1 MLRLFALLVFMFST
15 RLIAQETPASPTLMT
30 MGPIDGESD
39 QKASIITV
47 RYDSKPG
54 FPKPKVEAMGSFI
67 QVTLPSTMVPK
78 PGQFIEANSPYIRK
92 FAAFQLDEQTAGLRM
107 FVTKEASH
115 LVGAVTTDI
124 LENRVVIMLDHVEAE
139 KQLLAHFD
147 GVPVTGGPTAEEV
160 VKKTEVRSDI
170 PDPAKTQVAPKEA
183 AAKAQV
189 APATAPETPAWSDGL
204 QDKLVLVTGFLAV
217 MLMLLIGMK
226 SWRRMM
232 TKKWPGAPVED
243 YSLKTLAT
251 HAVGPKQKLT
261 VVQVGQEQILLG
273 VSPDNINFLTSLKK
287 PSETQ
292 AQPRVAIDPAMFQKQ
307 ALPKEA
313 QVRRSGPVLDDVSP
327 RPAPR
332 QRATPRS
339 ELPEPGS
346 AISYGISDQG
356 IKNMKSQNR
365 ASSEPRA
372 SDEPSSVDDVTRMI
386 RKRLRDLPKV

>member
-1 MLRLFALLVFMFST
+1 MLRLFILVLLMFGT
-15 RLIAQETPASPTLMT
+15 RLIAQETPASPTLMM

-39 QKASIITV
+39 QKSSIITV

-67 QVTLPSTMVPK
+67 QVTLPNTMVPK
-78 PGQFIEANSPYIRK
+78 PGQFVEANSPYIRK
-92 FAAFQLDEQTAGLRM
+92 FAVFQLDEQNAGLRL
-107 FVTKEASH
+107 FVTKEAAH

-124 LENRVVIMLDHVEAE
+124 LENRVVIVLDHAEAE

-160 VKKTEVRSDI
+160 VQKTEVRTDI
-170 PDPAKTQVAPKEA
+170 PDPAKTQMVTKAAAPAKVEA
-183 AAKAQV
+183 AAAGTVSQ
-189 APATAPETPAWSDGL
+189 TSSWSDGL
-204 QDKLVLVTGFLAV
+204 QDKLVMVTVFMAV
-217 MLMLLIGMK
+217 MLALMIGMK
-226 SWRRMM
+226 SWRRVM
-232 TKKWPGAPVED
+232 TKMPGTPVQD

-261 VVQVGQEQILLG
+261 VVQVGQEQILIG

-287 PSETQ
+287 PNES
-292 AQPRVAIDPAMFQKQ
+292 QPRVAIDPAMFQKQ

-313 QVRRSGPVLDDVSP
+313 APRRSGPVLDEVAP
-327 RPAPR
+327 RPAAR
-332 QRATPRS
+332 QRSTPRS

-356 IKNMKSQNR
+356 IKNMKTSARQ
-365 ASSEPRA
+365 SE
-372 SDEPSSVDDVTRMI
+372 EPSSVDDVTRMI
-386 RKRLRDLPKV
+386 RKKLRDLPKV

>member
-1 MLRLFALLVFMFST
+1 MLRLFALILFMFGA
-15 RLIAQETPASPTLMT
+15 RGFAQETPASPTLMM

-54 FPKPKVEAMGSFI
+54 FAKPKVEAMGSFI
-67 QVTLPSTMVPK
+67 QVTLPNTMVPR
-78 PGQFIEANSPYIRK
+78 PGQFVEANSPYIRK
-92 FAAFQLDEQTAGLRM
+92 FAAFQLDEQTAALRL

-115 LVGAVTTDI
+115 LVDAVTTDI
-124 LENRVVIMLDHVEAE
+124 LENRVVIVMDHAEAE
-139 KQLLAHFD
+139 QQLLAHFD

-160 VKKTEVRSDI
+160 VQKTEVRSDV
-170 PDPAKTQVAPKEA
+170 PDPAKTQVAPKA
-183 AAKAQV
+183 AAVAAKAEPA
-189 APATAPETPAWSDGL
+189 APQPPAWSEGL
-204 QDKLVLVTGFLAV
+204 ESKLVMVTVFLAV
-217 MLMLLIGMK
+217 MLVLLIGMK
-226 SWRRMM
+226 SWRRVM

-243 YSLKTLAT
+243 FSLKTLAT

-261 VVQVGQEQILLG
+261 VVQVGQEQILIG

-287 PSETQ
+287 PGEPQ
-292 AQPRVAIDPAMFQKQ
+292 ARVAIDPALYQKQ

-313 QVRRSGPVLDDVSP
+313 PVRRSGPVLDEATP

-332 QRATPRS
+332 ARTTPRS

-346 AISYGISDQG
+346 AIAYGIGDQG
-356 IKNMKSQNR
+356 IKNMK
-365 ASSEPRA
+365 ASRA

-386 RKRLRDLPKV
+386 RKKLRDLPKV